1 MHHCTLDIVF
11 LDNEEDIEDIE
22 DIDVI
27 EDIED
32 IEDIDD
38 IEDIEDAE
46 NQGNQ
51 ETRTLLKSSNTDLGL
66 CKEHSFQIEILKF

>member
-11 LDNEEDIEDIE
+11 LDNEEDIEDI
-22 DIDVI
+22 DDI

-32 IEDIDD
+32 IEDID
-38 IEDIEDAE
+38 DIEDAE

-66 CKEHSFQIEILKF
+66 YREHSFQIEI

>member
-11 LDNEEDIEDIE
+11 LDNEEDTE

-66 CKEHSFQIEILKF
+66 YKEHSFQIEI

>member
-1 MHHCTLDIVF
+1 MHHCSLDIVF
-11 LDNEEDIEDIE
+11 LDNEEDIEDI
-22 DIDVI
+22 DDI

-32 IEDIDD
+32 IEDID
-38 IEDIEDAE
+38 DIEDAE

-66 CKEHSFQIEILKF
+66 YREHSFQIEI